1 MVLFVHCRRRVKQS
15 IGQSFPAVSQ
25 DMLDQVLPGKAPMS
39 TINVI
44 AHSGST
50 ATVYVVEGEPLVF
63 ELESVLHPT
72 GEPPPMPFWLFV
84 EHKVAG

>member
-25 DMLDQVLPGKAPMS
+25 DMLDQVLPGKASMS

-72 GEPPPMPFWLFV
+72 GEPPPMPF
-84 EHKVAG
+84 